1 MNIKRGRC
9 LCSKTTFEY
18 TGSENWCGH
27 CHCESCRRNTS
38 SAFTTFFGVPREAYH
53 FTGAKPGVYESSKGV
68 RRLFCTHCGTPMA
81 FDADR
86 YPNEILFYVVSL
98 ENPEELAPSFHL
110 HFDERLSW
118 TDIGDDLPRSEP
130 KIIG

>member
-1 MNIKRGRC
+1 M
-9 LCSKTTFEY
+9 
-18 TGSENWCGH
+18 
-27 CHCESCRRNTS
+27 
-38 SAFTTFFGVPREAYH
+38 PRDAYH

>member
-1 MNIKRGRC
+1 
-9 LCSKTTFEY
+9 
-18 TGSENWCGH
+18 
-27 CHCESCRRNTS
+27 
-38 SAFTTFFGVPREAYH
+38 
-53 FTGAKPGVYESSKGV
+53 
-68 RRLFCTHCGTPMA
+68 MA

-86 YPNEILFYVVSL
+86 YQNEILFYVVSL

-118 TDIGDDLPRSEP
+118 IDIGDDLPRSEP